1 MVPLVL
7 VYCTVLRTLK
17 PCDWPLPSIPF
28 HFFCA
33 CVCVHSSDSEPRRSR
48 SLFESRRHPQNQH
61 DVYTDVFATK
71 SSKQASKQEGPL
83 HDKSTSLAS
92 QMEMRFALLL
102 FISSPFKLLISL
114 LIYSFS
120 FDVVTQEV
128 ARSNPPRFQNSLSVQ
143 EFYSTLAQLLHTKP
157 FPVVRQGIA
166 TKKHAALATPSN
178 KGIRRVFKALLCIM
192 YI

>member
-1 MVPLVL
+1 MVPL

-33 CVCVHSSDSEPRRSR
+33 CVCVHSSDSEPRT
-48 SLFESRRHPQNQH
+48 LAPCLNL
-61 DVYTDVFATK
+61 DATPRISMTSTLTFLPPK
-71 SSKQASKQEGPL
+71 AASKQASKRAL
-83 HDKSTSLAS
+83 FMTSPHHS
-92 QMEMRFALLL
+92 PVRWKCDLL
-102 FISSPFKLLISL
+102 FYSSYPVPLNCLFLFLYIV
-114 LIYSFS
+114 FS

-143 EFYSTLAQLLHTKP
+143 ELYSTLAQLLHTKP

>member
-1 MVPLVL
+1 MIDLSP
-7 VYCTVLRTLK
+7 
-17 PCDWPLPSIPF
+17 
-28 HFFCA
+28 A
-33 CVCVHSSDSEPRRSR
+33 
-48 SLFESRRHPQNQH
+48 SLFISFVHVSVCIAAIPSRGALAPCLNL
-61 DVYTDVFATK
+61 DATPRISMTSTLTFLPPK
-71 SSKQASKQEGPL
+71 AASKQEGPL